1 MKGASGTDRW
11 PKLIAPFVQDTVI
24 FAAPG
29 DPQNHR
35 ARQADPLRHSRNIP
49 SSILNGDNDLG
60 TFEQPNLEVP
70 ISAIERPAT
79 TRLLAMPKAGRPHF
93 FMDFLAPPHGNTKDV
108 RHLKVY
114 EDGSNY
120 VFTAGSARCIKET
133 AYRDT
138 LWLADKSFVI
148 PNL

>member
-11 PKLIAPFVQDTVI
+11 PKLIAPYVQDSMI

-35 ARQADPLRHSRNIP
+35 ARQADPLRHSRNNP

-60 TFEQPNLEVP
+60 TFEQPNMEVP
-70 ISAIERPAT
+70 ISAIERPGT

-93 FMDFLAPPHGNTKDV
+93 FMDFLAPPHGNTKDRLS
-108 RHLKVY
+108 RHAL
-114 EDGSNY
+114 
-120 VFTAGSARCIKET
+120 AGRQELRNPESLTGAAGLARST
-133 AYRDT
+133 NLLSPSPRDFHP
-138 LWLADKSFVI
+138 AG
-148 PNL
+148 